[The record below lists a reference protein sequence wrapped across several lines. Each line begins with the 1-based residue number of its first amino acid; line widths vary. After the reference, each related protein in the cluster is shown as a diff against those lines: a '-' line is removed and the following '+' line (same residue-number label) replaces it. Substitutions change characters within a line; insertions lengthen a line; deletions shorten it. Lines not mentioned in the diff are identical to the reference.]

1 MADVLPLESNGL
13 RVLVR
18 IGYANEETN
27 YTAMYRNIR
36 AAISDQIMKD
46 REWLIFAHLLL
57 RQHGRSICRRT
68 QPLCTECPLLEMCN
82 LGQKNVKLSRG

>member
-13 RVLVR
+13 RVLGR

-46 REWLIFAHLLL
+46 REWLIFAIFYCDSMADRYADELS
-57 RQHGRSICRRT
+57 RSVQNVRCSKCATLGRRT
-68 QPLCTECPLLEMCN
+68 
-82 LGQKNVKLSRG
+82 